1 MQIDNEENEQLL
13 AAAVSEIERFRTLD
27 CVIPTYHNIVTVSC
41 IKVKGMDIYITILK
55 MLSILCVSRILD
67 NLHRNTKIYIYHT
80 YF

>member
-41 IKVKGMDIYITILK
+41 IKVKKKCCQFYMSVGIL
-55 MLSILCVSRILD
+55 
-67 NLHRNTKIYIYHT
+67 
-80 YF
+80 

>member
-27 CVIPTYHNIVTVSC
+27 CVSPTYHNIVTVSC
-41 IKVKGMDIYITILK
+41 IKVKRMDIYTILK
-55 MLSILCVSRILD
+55 MLSILCVSRILY
-67 NLHRNTKIYIYHT
+67 NLHGNTKIYIHT